1 MDVKVLS
8 VKGENDKLRSEVEWL
23 VMELGALPEAGRQAP
38 ITKAFDGDERTE
50 HEGYDE
56 YFWI

>member
-1 MDVKVLS
+1 MV
-8 VKGENDKLRSEVEWL
+8 
-23 VMELGALPEAGRQAP
+23 VMELGALPEAGGQAP

-50 HEGYDE
+50 HEGYDK